1 MTDHAHYLAFHSHE
15 AKPFAL
21 VRTSDR
27 VDPEQ
32 WVPFTGDWL
41 VDARLLDALH
51 GVNGAAVRM
60 LSDTEVETLKDW
72 VGAITAEEYSAL
84 KAALDNLM
92 PRAPLDDYERGAG
105 TLWNPREGPEP
116 GTA

>member
-1 MTDHAHYLAFHSHE
+1 MTDHAHYLAFHRHE

-32 WVPFTGDWL
+32 WVPFTGEWL
-41 VDARLLDALH
+41 VDVRLLDALH

-60 LSDTEVETLKDW
+60 LSDTEVETLKEW
-72 VGAITAEEYSAL
+72 VGAITTEECSAL
-84 KAALDNLM
+84 KVALDSSVP
-92 PRAPLDDYERGAG
+92 PRQLDDYERGAG
-105 TLWNPREGPEP
+105 TLWNPREDPEP